1 MGLRLNKSPA
11 NRNVGLHIYMS
22 NGACAEFLTTRSCS
36 SVGRDALNLRRK
48 FTANVVATYIQT
60 KSELNNGKMLLI
72 NFLEF

>member
-1 MGLRLNKSPA
+1 MGLRLNKFPA
-11 NRNVGLHIYMS
+11 NRDVGLHIYMS

-36 SVGRDALNLRRK
+36 SVGRDALNLRCI

-72 NFLEF
+72 FFLEF